1 MSAEQTPIDSIKIGD
16 RDRTDFG
23 DVAELAASIARV
35 GLLHPVVVTA
45 NGDLVAGDRRLAAVR
60 SLGWTHVPTTVAK
73 IETLAEILQAEADEN
88 TCRKGLTPYE
98 AARARR
104 RRVELLAPKAAK
116 AKMATQ
122 AKPGERVGA
131 SKLDR
136 PTAPAVGAVR
146 KVAAV
151 GTGYSGSTLDKVDE
165 IARAAEQGVVKVAR
179 VVDGREKRVEVPAPP
194 KVVEVA
200 KKALEDVKKTGAA
213 IDRSSKDVAAAV
225 EAYVATDPSVQ
236 RARFMK
242 SFSRAEQAFVAIT
255 EFSPDDV
262 AAALDPDEM
271 GDLESS
277 VRVVNQWLDKVRE
290 ARPTRLR
297 VIGGK

>member
-45 NGDLVAGDRRLAAVR
+45 SGDLVAGDRRLAAVR

-98 AARARR
+98 AARARQR
-104 RRVELLAPKAAK
+104 RSALLAPKARAAK
-116 AKMATQ
+116 GGRPRHEETS
-122 AKPGERVGA
+122 
-131 SKLDR
+131 SKLDEVSS
-136 PTAPAVGAVR
+136 PASTRAVR
-146 KVAAV
+146 KAAAV